1 MNSMQPEPTCD
12 RRALFGFGAGVALA
26 TVGCASA
33 TAGGGGRPMSE
44 GAFSGK
50 AGDRTRQAVRGF
62 VDRGEVPGLVTWVS
76 RGGDAKVDAIGSK
89 ALGVSD
95 PMRKDSIFRISS
107 MTKPITAVAALLL
120 VEDRKLVLDEPIER
134 LLPELAN
141 RKVLRRV
148 DGPLDDTVP
157 AKRSIT
163 VRDLLTFRMGFG
175 QPAAPLD
182 AYPIQRA
189 QSELGLMTLGP
200 PMPSSPHA
208 PDEWMRR
215 FATLPL
221 MHQPGEK
228 WMYNTGAHVLGVLIA
243 RAADRPLETFFRE
256 RIFEP
261 LGMKDTSFSVPAS
274 KLDRLVTEYRADPK
288 TGKLVLFDGVTNS
301 QWSRPPAFPDGA
313 AGLVSTVDD
322 YAAFAQM
329 LMNQGA
335 LGQKRILLPAS
346 VLAMITNYVTPA
358 EKAGSEL
365 FLGDRGWGFGVAI
378 TTTDG
383 PTMSEGTYGWDGG
396 FGTSWANDPK
406 RNRVGI
412 LMTQRL
418 WDSPKQPEVC
428 RAFWSSV

>member
-1 MNSMQPEPTCD
+1 
-12 RRALFGFGAGVALA
+12 
-26 TVGCASA
+26 
-33 TAGGGGRPMSE
+33 MSE
-44 GAFSGK
+44 GAFPGT
-50 AGDRTRQAVRGF
+50 AGDRTRQAMAGF
-62 VDRGEVPGLVTWVS
+62 VDRSDVPGLVTWVS
-76 RGGDAKVDAIGSK
+76 RGGDAKVEAIGSK
-89 ALGVSD
+89 VLGASD
-95 PMRKDSIFRISS
+95 PMRRDSIFRISS

-120 VEDRKLVLDEPIER
+120 VEDRKIGLDEPIDR

-157 AKRSIT
+157 AKRPIT
-163 VRDLLTFRMGFG
+163 LRDLLTFRMGFG
-175 QPAAPLD
+175 QPVAPPN

-200 PMPSSPHA
+200 PMPSTPHP
-208 PDEWMRR
+208 PDEWIRR
-215 FATLPL
+215 LATLPL
-221 MHQPGEK
+221 MHQPGER

-243 RAADRPLETFFRE
+243 RASDRPLETFFRE

-274 KLDRLVTEYRADPK
+274 KLDRLVTAYRADPK
-288 TGKLVLFDGVTNS
+288 TGQLALVDGVANS

-313 AGLVSTVDD
+313 AGLVSTIDD

-329 LMNQGA
+329 LMNQGVF
-335 LGQKRILLPAS
+335 GQKRVVSPAS
-346 VLAMITNYVTPA
+346 IAAMTTNYVTPE

-365 FLGDRGWGFGVAI
+365 FLGDRGWGFGLAI
-378 TTTDG
+378 AMADG
-383 PTMSEGTYGWDGG
+383 PTISAGSYGWDGG
-396 FGTSWANDPK
+396 FGTSWANDRK